1 MIPVRGYDD
10 PADIEEI
17 QVKLFYYGDGDPEE
31 MNEMIRGAQ
40 EANPIYRLV
49 SDARPVE
56 LLIEW
61 VL

>member
-1 MIPVRGYDD
+1 M
-10 PADIEEI
+10 
-17 QVKLFYYGDGDPEE
+17 FYYGDGDPET
-31 MNEMIRGAQ
+31 MNEMIRKAQ

-49 SDARPVE
+49 SDARPIE